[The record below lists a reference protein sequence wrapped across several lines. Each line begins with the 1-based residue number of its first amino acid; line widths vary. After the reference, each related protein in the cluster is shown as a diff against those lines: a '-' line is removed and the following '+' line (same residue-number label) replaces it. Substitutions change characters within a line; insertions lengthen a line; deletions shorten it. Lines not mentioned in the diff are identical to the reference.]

1 MVYYHRLS
9 VIDFESLEVYCIVI
23 TGVCPFVMSLCEAFF
38 MLWVCNNSMIPC
50 GHSAVFTDG
59 KSVACLRRQNFYLEC
74 IHFPL

>member
-1 MVYYHRLS
+1 MY
-9 VIDFESLEVYCIVI
+9 IIVI

-38 MLWVCNNSMIPC
+38 MLWVFNNSMIPC

-59 KSVACLRRQNFYLEC
+59 KSVVFVRRHYFYSLEY